1 MTSKVLYL
9 LIAASLG
16 HFLPNCVGETLVSER
31 LMALD
36 NSPARPSELVSPTH
50 PLRPLPAEQYVK
62 LRTQALATAKTRLGP
77 KVKNP
82 HVSDYG
88 IDPAVLSVLL
98 EQRSY
103 LQVHRA
109 APILMTKNLGSENPE
124 NSSRPSKRPNTA
136 ARPNLFQMAKTAT
149 DQNAEVCNS
158 PLIRRVNGRSA
169 GAIFTPQFPD
179 NHYVIEGC
187 SFGSLAGKVQLEPD
201 MNRLPLRVRVQ
212 PIALQLDSP
221 ASWSENEIDVH
232 LDTHLSGVPDSAIS
246 LVIYSAD
253 GRQLE
258 LSGCLFLAAR
268 GEPRLLTT
276 VPASWIKLQASISS
290 AHPIGQLEYVSPP
303 TRGDGV
309 PHEAAGTSALVV
321 RSDPEQFSGGTD
333 SFDFSRL
340 KPGWTVESIQLQN
353 YSVSCPGD
361 ITSARSVGNWKT
373 IWADRGFTVTWA
385 SNTCTS
391 YMPPVSSFALSSSE
405 YAIKV
410 WVIGPAGT
418 QPQF

>member
-1 MTSKVLYL
+1 MSLTWTLEPKAIRNGKQGPMTSKVLYL
-9 LIAASLG
+9 LIVVSLG

-36 NSPARPSELVSPTH
+36 NSPPARPSELVSPTH

-77 KVKNP
+77 KIKNP

-103 LQVHRA
+103 LQTHRA

-124 NSSRPSKRPNTA
+124 NSSRPSKKPNTA

-187 SFGSLAGKVQLEPD
+187 SFGSLAGKVQLDPD
-201 MNRLPLRVRVQ
+201 MNRLPLSARVHVRCSS
-212 PIALQLDSP
+212 LQQRGPEPVDRRSSSHSRHMP
-221 ASWSENEIDVH
+221 
-232 LDTHLSGVPDSAIS
+232 PS
-246 LVIYSAD
+246 L
-253 GRQLE
+253 
-258 LSGCLFLAAR
+258 
-268 GEPRLLTT
+268 P
-276 VPASWIKLQASISS
+276 SI
-290 AHPIGQLEYVSPP
+290 GP
-303 TRGDGV
+303 T
-309 PHEAAGTSALVV
+309 ELVV
-321 RSDPEQFSGGTD
+321 DKRRTRHAF
-333 SFDFSRL
+333 
-340 KPGWTVESIQLQN
+340 
-353 YSVSCPGD
+353 
-361 ITSARSVGNWKT
+361 
-373 IWADRGFTVTWA
+373 
-385 SNTCTS
+385 
-391 YMPPVSSFALSSSE
+391 
-405 YAIKV
+405 YATL
-410 WVIGPAGT
+410 IGREGAV
-418 QPQF
+418 